1 MILVHKHRTCRCKTT
16 NTGDRIIDSL
26 FLLAGALL
34 RYVSRLF
41 EVSGSTLAY
50 PRFRPPPLGTD
61 ALRYCCT
68 RVLQLFQPTDPR
80 HNLSD
85 YSNYSLYR
93 SFNRYDSGKT
103 NNPTFHC
110 FAESSSRNI
119 IANFGTNRRLW
130 IRKSRN
136 SKKFEEHCILLRTLE
151 QRREQVLGR
160 ETKDFSEFSIKKKKK
175 KRNKSPEWIDIFFLR
190 MKDA

>member
-1 MILVHKHRTCRCKTT
+1 MILVHKYRTCRCKTT

-119 IANFGTNRRLW
+119 IANFGTNRRLR

-136 SKKFEEHCILLRTLE
+136 SKKKRKNVAKIFRNFYT
-151 QRREQVLGR
+151 
-160 ETKDFSEFSIKKKKK
+160 KKKKK
-175 KRNKSPEWIDIFFLR
+175 KKETNRQNRYTFFFLR